1 MEYVVIMMRR
11 KYQPPYLENFT
22 DIVLTFL
29 YDPKSKMD
37 AKEEEADPD

>member
-11 KYQPPYLENFT
+11 KYHPPYLENFT

-37 AKEEEADPD
+37 AREEEPDAD